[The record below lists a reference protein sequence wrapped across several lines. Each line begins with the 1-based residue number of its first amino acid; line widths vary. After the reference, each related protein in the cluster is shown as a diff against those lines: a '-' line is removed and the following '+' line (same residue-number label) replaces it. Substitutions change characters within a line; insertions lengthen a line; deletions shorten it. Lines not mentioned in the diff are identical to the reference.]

1 MVVNYTKNVLYDLF
15 PRASTIKLFECDV
28 GWNPTSEWAPLAQ
41 ASVVSSLSKAPAQ
54 LLLWCDQIHS

>member
-28 GWNPTSEWAPLAQ
+28 GWNPTSEWAPLA
-41 ASVVSSLSKAPAQ
+41 
-54 LLLWCDQIHS
+54 